1 MPKFGRKSRTRLATC
16 DKQLQKLFNEV
27 VKHFDCSVLVG
38 FRGKDE
44 QNSAYKNGYSK
55 VKWPNGKHNSNPSFA
70 VDVAPYPI
78 NWEDRERFIY
88 FGGFVKGC
96 AYQLDIPLRWGGDW
110 NNDTSLAD
118 NEFDDLVHFEI
129 REDLMKE

>member
-16 DKQLQKLFNEV
+16 DKNLQKLFNEV

-78 NWEDRERFIY
+78 NWKIGRDSYI
-88 FGGFVKGC
+88 
-96 AYQLDIPLRWGGDW
+96 L
-110 NNDTSLAD
+110 
-118 NEFDDLVHFEI
+118 
-129 REDLMKE
+129 EDLLRVVLISWIYHFAGEEIGITTLLWQITNLMISFISRLERI